1 MDHLMTYIL
10 IAQPPNNLSN
20 FSNSLFFVCVFCF
33 CFFLNHLN
41 GSVEDYIP
49 FFLQIVF
56 VYMCMVVI
64 A

>member
-20 FSNSLFFVCVFCF
+20 FSNSLFFVCVLG
-33 CFFLNHLN
+33 FFFNHLN

-49 FFLQIVF
+49 FFLQIVL

>member
-20 FSNSLFFVCVFCF
+20 FSNSLFCVCVF
-33 CFFLNHLN
+33 FFFFNHLN

>member
-20 FSNSLFFVCVFCF
+20 FSNSLFFVCVCVV
-33 CFFLNHLN
+33 FFLNHLN

>member
-10 IAQPPNNLSN
+10 IVQPPNNLSN
-20 FSNSLFFVCVFCF
+20 FSNSLFFVCVWV
-33 CFFLNHLN
+33 FFLNHLN